1 MTAVAFDLEGGRQ
14 RYARAVRRELI
25 SAPLDS
31 RARTVI
37 RLPPLGLDYATH
49 IAQNPKDG
57 RSLAIATSRR
67 HVYITN
73 DGGSKRRQIAKDGD
87 LPNRHGLR
95 GFLAYAQ
102 EPSLPT
108 AVWLAV

>member
-1 MTAVAFDLEGGRQ
+1 MATGRGLYFSRDAGVRFRRLDRGAVTAVAFDLEGGRQ

-57 RSLAIATSRR
+57 RSLAIATDRR

-73 DGGSKRRQIAKDGD
+73 DGGSKWRQIAKDGD
-87 LPNRHGLR
+87 LP
-95 GFLAYAQ
+95 
-102 EPSLPT
+102 
-108 AVWLAV
+108 